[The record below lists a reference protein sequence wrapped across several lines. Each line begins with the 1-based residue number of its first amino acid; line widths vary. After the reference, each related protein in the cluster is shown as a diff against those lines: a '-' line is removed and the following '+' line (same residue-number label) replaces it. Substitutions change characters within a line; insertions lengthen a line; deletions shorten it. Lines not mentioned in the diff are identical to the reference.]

1 MNKKQLFGMIMSV
14 GVLISVFLL
23 PIPAGLTDIGFITIG
38 LLIFF
43 LIMLITEALP
53 VGVIC
58 FLSLAL
64 LPILGVTKNLG
75 TGLVGFSNT
84 MLFFVLASFGLA
96 EAVTSTP
103 IIQRVLHILLE
114 KFGKDVKTCILA
126 IMVAGGLISSVVTD
140 VPTVVVFMGIGASF
154 LKLFKN
160 EADRQ
165 KTARPLMIGI
175 PVAIM
180 LGGVMTPAGSGIN
193 ILTIGLLQNI
203 AGIQITFIQWMVCAI
218 PIVILMLPLSWFVL
232 MKIYPPAEIDQSE
245 IQEYLKTIA
254 VKEKISKTEWKVIT
268 IASGMMFFWILSSFV
283 PGIEVTIVALIGC
296 SLFFLPGIE
305 VLTWDRYIKA
315 VSWTSFIL
323 IGTVLCIANTIVAN
337 GVSEWFV
344 THVLPT
350 SMTIS
355 TLEGVFFVSAM
366 CFVIMLVVPV
376 APALIGVLTPV
387 IISLAATTGI
397 HPALLIITL
406 GLCAGNCYLFP
417 IDTIPLITYTAGY
430 YKMTDMPKAT
440 VWLQLVFIILCTLWL
455 PIGGKLVG
463 LA

>member
-1 MNKKQLFGMIMSV
+1 
-14 GVLISVFLL
+14 
-23 PIPAGLTDIGFITIG
+23 
-38 LLIFF
+38 
-43 LIMLITEALP
+43 
-53 VGVIC
+53 
-58 FLSLAL
+58 
-64 LPILGVTKNLG
+64 
-75 TGLVGFSNT
+75 
-84 MLFFVLASFGLA
+84 
-96 EAVTSTP
+96 
-103 IIQRVLHILLE
+103 
-114 KFGKDVKTCILA
+114 
-126 IMVAGGLISSVVTD
+126 
-140 VPTVVVFMGIGASF
+140 
-154 LKLFKN
+154 
-160 EADRQ
+160 
-165 KTARPLMIGI
+165 
-175 PVAIM
+175 
-180 LGGVMTPAGSGIN
+180 
-193 ILTIGLLQNI
+193 
-203 AGIQITFIQWMVCAI
+203 
-218 PIVILMLPLSWFVL
+218 
-232 MKIYPPAEIDQSE
+232 
-245 IQEYLKTIA
+245 
-254 VKEKISKTEWKVIT
+254 
-268 IASGMMFFWILSSFV
+268 MFFWILSSFV

>member
-1 MNKKQLFGMIMSV
+1 MRKKQLIGLIMSIAILV
-14 GVLISVFLL
+14 TVFFM
-23 PIPAGLTDIGFITIG
+23 PIPEGLTRIGLLTIG

-43 LIMLITEALP
+43 LILLITEALP

-58 FLSLAL
+58 FVCIAL
-64 LPILGVTKNLG
+64 LPILGVTKNLAA
-75 TGLVGFSNT
+75 GLTGFSNT
-84 MLFFVLASFGLA
+84 MLYFVLASFGLA

-103 IIQRVLHILLE
+103 IVQRVLHLLLA
-114 KFGKDVKTCILA
+114 KFGRDVKTCILA
-126 IMVAGGLISSVVTD
+126 IMVTGGLISSMVTD

-165 KTARPLMIGI
+165 KTAKSLMMGI
-175 PVAIM
+175 PIAIM
-180 LGGVMTPAGSGIN
+180 LGGIMTPAGSGIN

-203 AGIQITFIQWMVCAI
+203 AGIQITFVQWMVCAI
-218 PIVILMLPLSWFVL
+218 PIVIVVLPLAWLMLT
-232 MKIYPPAEIDQSE
+232 KIFPPAEIDQAE
-245 IQEYLKTIA
+245 IRSYLDSIA
-254 VKEKISKTEWKVIT
+254 VKEKISNTEKKVMV
-268 IASGMMFFWILSSFV
+268 IAFGMLFFWMLSSFV
-283 PGIEVTIVALIGC
+283 PGIEVAVVALVGC

-305 VLTWDRYIKA
+305 VLTWERYVKA

-344 THVLPT
+344 TDVLPT
-350 SMTIS
+350 SLTIS
-355 TLEGVFFVSAM
+355 TMQGVFFVAVISFM
-366 CFVIMLVVPV
+366 IMLVVPV

-387 IISLAATTGI
+387 IVSLAVTTGI
-397 HPALLIITL
+397 NPALLIITL

-440 VWLQLVFIILCTLWL
+440 IWLQVVFIVLATLWL
-455 PIGGKLVG
+455 PVAGNLVG
-463 LA
+463 MI